1 MPECQ
6 YNVEKP
12 LPTSLVSLGRRVA
25 MGAFAD
31 HGCAHS
37 AIFPHMNG
45 ERFHGEEQL
54 PGSSLH
60 P

>member
-1 MPECQ
+1 
-6 YNVEKP
+6 
-12 LPTSLVSLGRRVA
+12 